1 MSISVRTY
9 LTLYLRIQYN
19 HVQNVILYGYIQAN
33 SRICTYIVKD
43 EGYKIENWILP
54 REISTNTKKV
64 RKEII
69 IKSKFCLCIRICK
82 NQFCFLKQN
91 YIIFHALSICYTISH
106 KKVLN
111 YSCKSLIQKILF
123 EFYKIEIKIFSKSMS
138 LKIIIKYKSRSRIFF
153 TLYVKKKKYQ
163 KNEIF
168 PLVKENYLK
177 ILFNV

>member
-54 REISTNTKKV
+54 REISSNTKKV

-91 YIIFHALSICYTISH
+91 YIIFHALSICFISH

-123 EFYKIEIKIFSKSMS
+123 KFYKIEIKIFSKSMS
-138 LKIIIKYKSRSRIFF
+138 LKIIISISRDHVYFSLY
-153 TLYVKKKKYQ
+153 TLKKKKYQ